1 MSDKAAVFFSRVTE
15 DESPDN
21 VCAKVAGLYDRVGFG
36 KLFAKG
42 DLVAVKTH
50 FGEDGNQTH
59 IPAAFQ
65 APVIAKTKELGGKP
79 FWAETNTLYPGRRSN
94 AVSHIELAHEHGF
107 SIEATGAPV
116 IIADGVTGREEVLVR
131 IDGRHSKEVGIA
143 PGVAAADALLVLSHA
158 TGHLACG
165 FGGTIK
171 NIGMGLSSRRGKLY
185 QHSVVKPE
193 VKAHKCRGD
202 GACVKWCPEDAISMV
217 NDKAIIDSKKC
228 IGCGECIAA
237 CRPGAVS
244 FQWKIESRLLQERM
258 AEQALGVLK
267 NKQGH
272 IGFLIFIMSV
282 TKDCDCLA
290 SRQGDVL
297 VKSIG
302 IAASLDPVALD
313 HATVSLIEQ
322 ALGAGIRTKAYDID
336 YLPQLKHAEALGMGS
351 CSYDLVVV

>member
-1 MSDKAAVFFSRVTE
+1 M
-15 DESPDN
+15 
-21 VCAKVAGLYDRVGFG
+21 
-36 KLFAKG
+36 
-42 DLVAVKTH
+42 
-50 FGEDGNQTH
+50 
-59 IPAAFQ
+59 
-65 APVIAKTKELGGKP
+65 
-79 FWAETNTLYPGRRSN
+79 
-94 AVSHIELAHEHGF
+94 
-107 SIEATGAPV
+107 